1 MLDLSKF
8 DILRESQPWY
18 IYKRVQLT
26 SPTGYFFEPIDYGF
40 WYLLR
45 RVHVQFPELDPA
57 GAVTYPQLNM
67 YMVERGSNKIPQNVP
82 IPFRLF
88 CTPGA
93 EGVQVNAANQL
104 TATGPKNVKLINKVF
119 PYRDNIEL
127 YISGQNP
134 IGSPAFIDIALVGYL
149 IPSKSFYMWQKNEGG
164 ESGGTA

>member
-8 DILRESQPWY
+8 DILRDSQPYY

-26 SPTGYFFEPIDYGF
+26 SPTGYFFNAIDYGF

-45 RVHVQFPELDPA
+45 RIHVQFPELNPA
-57 GAVTYPQLNM
+57 GAVVYPQLNM

-88 CTPGA
+88 CTPTA
-93 EGVQVNAANQL
+93 EGVRVNAANQL
-104 TATGPKNVKLINKVF
+104 TATGPKNVKLINKVLPF
-119 PYRDNIEL
+119 RDNIEL

-134 IGSPAFIDIALVGYL
+134 IGNPPFVDITTIGYL
-149 IPSKSFYMWQKNEGG
+149 IPAKDFFMWQKGEGG
-164 ESGGTA
+164 GNG